1 MRASSGLRAKR
12 SAAVCLWLGLSALA
26 LAVVS
31 ACVGVDA
38 ASAADLTIPIGGPSP
53 APAPVP
59 APVPWLLGDWNGA
72 RTRLLNAGIDFQ
84 FGYTSEVAG
93 NATGGD
99 RRQVAYTDQ
108 WVFGTTFDLTKLGV
122 VPGGTIQ
129 VTWTDRNGSN
139 LGDDAHLGTLQL
151 VQEVFGRGQTLR
163 LTQFW
168 YDQKFA
174 DGLVD
179 WKFGRITMAE
189 DFAAFGCDFQNLTFC
204 GGQPGNLVGN
214 YIYNW
219 PVSQWATRLKFNLQG
234 FGYFQVGVFDAN
246 PNYLSVRDS
255 ALPVIYSGS
264 TGIIIP
270 AELAWLPTFGNLQGS
285 YKFGG
290 WYDTSTA
297 PDVVTDI
304 NGNPAALTG
313 QPLLQSR
320 GRYGAYVNFLQQVLR
335 PSQANAAGALSLF
348 LNATWADRRT
358 ATTDYQ
364 IAGGLIYTGP
374 FASRPQDDI
383 GFAVGTTHV
392 NGRIAWSEELQ
403 NLAGLGPVA
412 VQHNEYAMELYYTY
426 RPLAGLQV
434 RPNIQYVIDPGGTSA
449 NPNALVFGLKTVA
462 TF

>member
-1 MRASSGLRAKR
+1 MIASCGDRAKHPT
-12 SAAVCLWLGLSALA
+12 AFYLWLGLSAM
-26 LAVVS
+26 S
-31 ACVGVDA
+31 ACAGGHVA
-38 ASAADLTIPIGGPSP
+38 YAADLTIPSGETS
-53 APAPVP
+53 P

-72 RTRLLNAGIDFQ
+72 RTRLLNSGIDFQ

-93 NATGGD
+93 NATGGQ

-108 WVFGTTFDLTKLGV
+108 WTFGTTFDLTKLGV

-139 LGDDAHLGTLQL
+139 LSDDAGLGTLQQ

-168 YDQKFA
+168 YDQKFV
-174 DGLVD
+174 DGAVD
-179 WKFGRITMAE
+179 WKIGRITFGE
-189 DFAAFGCDFQNLTFC
+189 DFAAFSCDFQNLTFC
-204 GGQPGNLVGN
+204 GAQPGNLVGN
-214 YIYNW
+214 YIFNW

-234 FGYFQVGVFDAN
+234 FGYFQFGVFDAN
-246 PNYLSVRDS
+246 PNYLKVQQS
-255 ALPVIYSGS
+255 ALPVFYSGS
-264 TGIIIP
+264 TGLLIP
-270 AELAWLPTFGNLQGS
+270 AELGWLPKFGNLQGS

-297 PDVVTDI
+297 PDVVTDV
-304 NGNPAALTG
+304 NGNPAVLSG

-320 GRYGAYVNFLQQVLR
+320 GRYGAYVNFLQQVIR
-335 PSQANAAGALSLF
+335 PSQANSAGALSLF
-348 LNATWADRRT
+348 FNATIADRRT

-364 IAGGLIYTGP
+364 IAGGLTYTGP
-374 FASRPQDDI
+374 LQSRPEDDI

-392 NGRIAWSEELQ
+392 NSRIAFAEELQ

-412 VQHNEYAMELYYTY
+412 VQGNEYSMELYYTY

-434 RPNIQYVIDPGGTSA
+434 RPNIQYVIDPGGTGTNS
-449 NPNALVFGLKTVA
+449 NALVFGLKTVA
-462 TF
+462 NF

>member
-1 MRASSGLRAKR
+1 MIASSGDRVKHPTAFYF
-12 SAAVCLWLGLSALA
+12 WLGLSAM
-26 LAVVS
+26 S
-31 ACVGVDA
+31 ACVGGHIA
-38 ASAADLTIPIGGPSP
+38 YAADLTIPSGGTSP
-53 APAPVP
+53 AP
-59 APVPWLLGDWNGA
+59 APVPWLLGDWDGA
-72 RTRLLNAGIDFQ
+72 RTRLLNTGIDFQ

-93 NATGGD
+93 NATGGQ

-108 WVFGTTFDLTKLGV
+108 WTFGTTFDLTKLGV

-139 LGDDAHLGTLQL
+139 LSDDAGLGTLQQ

-168 YDQKFA
+168 YDQKFI
-174 DGLVD
+174 DGAVD
-179 WKFGRITMAE
+179 WKIGRITFGE
-189 DFAAFGCDFQNLTFC
+189 DFASFSCDFQNLTFC
-204 GGQPGNLVGN
+204 GAQPGNLVGN

-234 FGYFQVGVFDAN
+234 FGYFQFGVFDAN
-246 PNYLSVRDS
+246 PNYLSVQQS
-255 ALPVIYSGS
+255 ALPVFYSGS
-264 TGIIIP
+264 TGLLIP
-270 AELAWLPTFGNLQGS
+270 AELGWLPKFGNLQGS

-297 PDVVTDI
+297 PDVVTDV
-304 NGNPAALTG
+304 NGNPAALSG

-320 GRYGAYVNFLQQVLR
+320 GRYGVYVNFLQQVIR
-335 PSQANAAGALSLF
+335 PSQANSAGALSLF
-348 LNATWADRRT
+348 FNATMADRRT

-364 IAGGLIYTGP
+364 IAGGLTYTGP
-374 FASRPQDDI
+374 LQSRPEDDI

-403 NLAGLGPVA
+403 NLTGLGPVA
-412 VQHNEYAMELYYTY
+412 VQRNEYSMEFYYTY

-434 RPNIQYVIDPGGTSA
+434 RPNIQYVIDPGGTNTNS
-449 NPNALVFGLKTVA
+449 NALVFGLKTVA
-462 TF
+462 NF

>member
-1 MRASSGLRAKR
+1 MSASAGDRAK
-12 SAAVCLWLGLSALA
+12 CPTTLYLWLGVAA
-26 LAVVS
+26 IS
-31 ACVGVDA
+31 ACPGGHA
-38 ASAADLTIPIGGPSP
+38 AYAADLKIPIGATSP
-53 APAPVP
+53 AP
-59 APVPWLLGDWNGA
+59 APVPWLLGDWDGA

-84 FGYTSEVAG
+84 FGYTSEIAG
-93 NATGGD
+93 NATGGQ

-108 WVFGTTFDLTKLGV
+108 WTFGTTFDLTKLGV

-139 LGDDAHLGTLQL
+139 LSDDAGLGTLQQ

-168 YDQKFA
+168 YDQKFV

-179 WKFGRITMAE
+179 WKIGRITFGE
-189 DFAAFGCDFQNLTFC
+189 DFASFACDFQNLTFC
-204 GGQPGNLVGN
+204 GAQPGNLVGN

-234 FGYFQVGVFDAN
+234 FGYFQFGVFDAN
-246 PNYLSVRDS
+246 PNYLKVAQS
-255 ALPVIYSGS
+255 ALPVFYSGS
-264 TGIIIP
+264 TGLLIP
-270 AELAWLPTFGNLQGS
+270 AELGWLPKFGELQGS

-304 NGNPAALTG
+304 NGNPAILSG

-320 GRYGAYVNFLQQVLR
+320 GRYGAYVSFVQQVLR
-335 PSQANAAGALSLF
+335 PSQTNSAGTLSLF
-348 LNATWADRRT
+348 LNATVADRRT
-358 ATTDYQ
+358 STTDYQ
-364 IAGGLIYTGP
+364 VAGGLTYTGP
-374 FASRPQDDI
+374 FRSRPEDDI

-392 NGRIAWSEELQ
+392 NSRVAWSEELQ

-412 VQHNEYAMELYYTY
+412 VQGNEYVLEFYYTY

-434 RPNIQYVIDPGGTSA
+434 RPNIQYVIDPGGTST
-449 NPNALVFGLKTVA
+449 NSNALVFGLKTVA
-462 TF
+462 NF

>member
-1 MRASSGLRAKR
+1 MMASSCERATHP
-12 SAAVCLWLGLSALA
+12 ATFCFW
-26 LAVVS
+26 LAVSIIS
-31 ACVGVDA
+31 ACAVSDA
-38 ASAADLTIPIGGPSP
+38 ACAADLTIPGGAASP
-53 APAPVP
+53 ALV
-59 APVPWLLGDWNGA
+59 APVPWLFGDWDGA
-72 RTRLLNAGIDFQ
+72 RTRLFNAGIDFQ
-84 FGYTSEVAG
+84 FGYTSEIAG

-108 WVFGTTFDLTKLGV
+108 WTFGTTFDLTKLGV
-122 VPGGTIQ
+122 VPGGTVQ
-129 VTWTDRNGSN
+129 VTWTDRNGNN
-139 LGDDAHLGTLQL
+139 LSDDARLGTLQQ

-168 YDQKFA
+168 YDQKLI
-174 DGLVD
+174 DGAVD
-179 WKFGRITMAE
+179 WKIGRVTFGE
-189 DFAAFGCDFQNLTFC
+189 DFAAFSCDFQNLTFC
-204 GGQPGNLVGN
+204 GAQPGNLVGN

-234 FGYFQVGVFDAN
+234 FGYFQFGVFDAN
-246 PNYLSVRDS
+246 PNYLKVAQS
-255 ALPVIYSGS
+255 ALPVFYSGS
-264 TGIIIP
+264 TGLLIP
-270 AELAWLPTFGNLQGS
+270 AELGWLPKFGNLQGS

-304 NGNPAALTG
+304 NGNPAVLSG

-320 GRYGAYVNFLQQVLR
+320 GRYGIYVNFLQQVIH
-335 PSQANAAGALSLF
+335 PSRADSAGTLSLF
-348 LNATWADRRT
+348 LNATMADRRT

-364 IAGGLIYTGP
+364 IAGGLTYTGP
-374 FASRPQDDI
+374 FQTRPEDDI

-392 NGRIAWSEELQ
+392 NSRVAWSEELQ

-412 VQHNEYAMELYYTY
+412 VQSNEYSMELYYTY

-434 RPNIQYVIDPGGTSA
+434 RPNIQYVITPGGTTA

-462 TF
+462 NF

>member
-1 MRASSGLRAKR
+1 MMASSGERATHP
-12 SAAVCLWLGLSALA
+12 ATFCFWLSFS
-26 LAVVS
+26 AVV
-31 ACVGVDA
+31 ACLGSHA
-38 ASAADLTIPIGGPSP
+38 AHAADLTLPSVATSP
-53 APAPVP
+53 PPV
-59 APVPWLLGDWNGA
+59 APVPWLFGDWDGA
-72 RTRLLNAGIDFQ
+72 RTRLSNAGIDFQ
-84 FGYTSEVAG
+84 FGYTSEIAG

-108 WVFGTTFDLTKLGV
+108 WTFGTTFDLTKLGV
-122 VPGGTIQ
+122 VPGGTVQ

-139 LGDDAHLGTLQL
+139 LSDDARLGTLQQ

-168 YDQKFA
+168 YDQKFI
-174 DGLVD
+174 DGAVD
-179 WKFGRITMAE
+179 WKIGRITFGE
-189 DFAAFGCDFQNLTFC
+189 DFAAFSCDFQNLTFC
-204 GGQPGNLVGN
+204 GAQPGNLVGN

-219 PVSQWATRLKFNLQG
+219 PVSQWASRLKFNLQG
-234 FGYFQVGVFDAN
+234 FGYFQFGVFDAN
-246 PNYLSVRDS
+246 PNYLKVAQS
-255 ALPVIYSGS
+255 ALPVFYSGS
-264 TGIIIP
+264 TGLLIP
-270 AELAWLPTFGNLQGS
+270 VELGWLPKFGNLQGS

-304 NGNPAALTG
+304 NGNPAVLSG

-320 GRYGAYVNFLQQVLR
+320 GRYGIYVNFLQQVIH
-335 PSQANAAGALSLF
+335 PSRADSAGTLSLF
-348 LNATWADRRT
+348 LNATMADRRT

-364 IAGGLIYTGP
+364 IAGGLIYAGP
-374 FASRPQDDI
+374 FQTRPEDDI

-392 NGRIAWSEELQ
+392 NSRVAWSEELQ

-412 VQHNEYAMELYYTY
+412 VQSNEYSMEFYYTY

-434 RPNIQYVIDPGGTSA
+434 RPNIQYVINPGGTTA

-462 TF
+462 NF

>member
-1 MRASSGLRAKR
+1 MIASSGDRAKHPT
-12 SAAVCLWLGLSALA
+12 AFHFWLGLSAM
-26 LAVVS
+26 S
-31 ACVGVDA
+31 ACVGGHIA
-38 ASAADLTIPIGGPSP
+38 CAADLTIPSGGTSP
-53 APAPVP
+53 AP
-59 APVPWLLGDWNGA
+59 APVPWLLGDWDGA
-72 RTRLLNAGIDFQ
+72 RTRLLNTGIDFQ

-93 NATGGD
+93 NATGGQ

-108 WVFGTTFDLTKLGV
+108 WTFGTTFDLTKLGV

-139 LGDDAHLGTLQL
+139 LSDDARLGTLQQ

-168 YDQKFA
+168 YDQKFI
-174 DGLVD
+174 DGAVD
-179 WKFGRITMAE
+179 WKIGRITFGE
-189 DFAAFGCDFQNLTFC
+189 DFASFSCDFQNLTFC
-204 GGQPGNLVGN
+204 GAQPGNLVGN

-234 FGYFQVGVFDAN
+234 FGYFQFGVLDAN
-246 PNYLSVRDS
+246 PNYLRVQQS
-255 ALPVIYSGS
+255 ALPVFYSGS
-264 TGIIIP
+264 TGLLIP
-270 AELAWLPTFGNLQGS
+270 AELGWLPKFGNLQGS

-297 PDVVTDI
+297 PDVVTDV
-304 NGNPAALTG
+304 NGNPAVLSG
-313 QPLLQSR
+313 QPLMQSR
-320 GRYGAYVNFLQQVLR
+320 GRYGVYVNFLQQVIR
-335 PSQANAAGALSLF
+335 PSQANSAGALSLF
-348 LNATWADRRT
+348 FNATMADRRT

-364 IAGGLIYTGP
+364 IAGGLTCTGP
-374 FASRPQDDI
+374 LQSRPEDDI

-392 NGRIAWSEELQ
+392 NSRIAFSEELQ

-412 VQHNEYAMELYYTY
+412 VQGSEYSMEFYYTY

-462 TF
+462 NF